1 MSIIDPSLQSRL
13 GEAEPCFLVA
23 MEAATEAQKVVR
35 QFWDSG
41 FDIRFKGNA
50 DLVTDADLAAESAIA
65 GVIRS
70 RLPGHA
76 MLGEETLRDAVDSE
90 HLWVIDPIDGTT
102 NFAHRIPHF
111 AVSIAYVHRG
121 IRKVGVVVNPIT
133 DDWHVAVAGHG
144 AYHGGR
150 RCKVSQESRLDQ
162 TVLATGFYYDRGRM
176 MEATLATVG
185 DLFRENIHG
194 IRRFG
199 TASLD
204 LAFVSRGLFGGF
216 FEYRLSPWDH
226 AAGALLVTEAGGRV
240 TDCRGEELPWTGP
253 SSVLAS
259 NGLLHDAL
267 FQAIAPHFPVRG
279 Q

>member
-1 MSIIDPSLQSRL
+1 MSTVDPSLRSRL
-13 GEAEPCFLVA
+13 GEVEPCFLVA
-23 MEAATEAQKVVR
+23 MEAATQAQKVIR
-35 QFWDSG
+35 QFWESG

-133 DDWHVAVAGHG
+133 DEWHVAVAGQG
-144 AYHGGR
+144 SYYGTQ
-150 RCKVSQESRLDQ
+150 RCRVSQESRLDQ

-176 MEATLATVG
+176 MEATLATVS
-185 DLFRENIHG
+185 DLFRQHIHG

-240 TDCRGEELPWTGP
+240 TDCAGGELPWTGP

-259 NGLLHDAL
+259 NGHLHDAL
-267 FQAIAPHFPVRG
+267 FQAITPHFSICGR
-279 Q
+279 

>member
-1 MSIIDPSLQSRL
+1 MSTIDPSLHRRL
-13 GEAEPCFLVA
+13 GDAERCFLVA
-23 MEAATEAQKVVR
+23 MEAATEAQKVIR
-35 QFWDSG
+35 RFWESG

-65 GVIRS
+65 AVIRS

-76 MLGEETLRDAVDSE
+76 LLGEETLRDAVDSE

-111 AVSIAYVHRG
+111 AVSIAYVHQG
-121 IRKVGVVVNPIT
+121 VRKVGVVVNPIT
-133 DDWHVAVAGHG
+133 DDWHVAVAGQG
-144 AYHGGR
+144 AYHGVR
-150 RCKVSQESRLDQ
+150 RCRVSQEAQLDQ

-176 MEATLATVG
+176 MDATLATVG
-185 DLFRENIHG
+185 DLFRQNIHG

-240 TDCRGEELPWTGP
+240 TDCGGDELPWTGP

-259 NGLLHDAL
+259 NGLLHEAL
-267 FQAIAPHFPVRG
+267 FRAIAPHWNLCG